1 MKYTIGNN
9 ATETKQ
15 YKQHR
20 KNQVQNLS
28 VEKST
33 VYQKNITKHCKNGA
47 LVASLSL
54 YLKQLFKRQL
64 TEFSVRQHNH
74 RGYWRAI
81 VRAKCR
87 ILILGVMS

>member
-20 KNQVQNLS
+20 KNKEQNLS
-28 VEKST
+28 VEISA
-33 VYQKNITKHCKNGA
+33 VYQKTTSQNTKNSA

-54 YLKQLFKRQL
+54 YLKPLFKRQL
-64 TEFSVRQHNH
+64 AGVL
-74 RGYWRAI
+74 RAS
-81 VRAKCR
+81 AQ
-87 ILILGVMS
+87 S